1 MIKSLYT
8 KYTQKSRL
16 FLYPFLGIKRGVSIT
31 PIESYVSWTGM
42 SEPGDKNLICLYHLR
57 NDDEFKI
64 FEKNKLLNNSK
75 FSSFYE
81 LPDQKGVYMFNY
93 ESESDIWNCFM
104 QGKYSQMS
112 TKHKSDILKFFEGN
126 VTNHNLISS
135 YLYPDK
141 YFEAYA
147 QQLNVTVDLLQEVG
161 ELCSKPDFEKETL
174 TSDVKQIQFLDYI

>member
-31 PIESYVSWTGM
+31 PIESYVSWTGV
-42 SEPGDKNLICLYHLR
+42 STLEDKNLICVYHLR

-75 FSSFYE
+75 FRSFYE
-81 LPDQKGVYMFNY
+81 LPDDKGVYIFNY
-93 ESESDIWNCFM
+93 ESEPDIWNCFM
-104 QGKYSQMS
+104 QGQYSKLS
-112 TKHKSDILKFFEGN
+112 IKHKTDILKFFEGN
-126 VTNHNLISS
+126 VTNHNLINS
-135 YLYPDK
+135 YLYPEK
-141 YFEAYA
+141 YFETYA
-147 QQLNVTVDLLQEVG
+147 QHLNVSEKLLREVG
-161 ELCSKPDFEKETL
+161 ELCSKPDLDKENL